1 VNKQRRTVSTVE
13 VLLLTLIVA
22 GLGLMIGQAFEPP
35 WVSLLLALTGAV
47 AMAVALVLGREW
59 PVRGRLLPPGAII
72 VFGILG
78 AVTLT
83 VVLFLPYGNDDGG
96 PIVRAA
102 AAGIPT
108 ALLYAVLGAVRLRR
122 DAPTGD

>member
-1 VNKQRRTVSTVE
+1 
-13 VLLLTLIVA
+13 
-22 GLGLMIGQAFEPP
+22 
-35 WVSLLLALTGAV
+35 
-47 AMAVALVLGREW
+47 VLGREW
-59 PVRGRLLPPGAII
+59 PVRGRLLPPLAII
-72 VFGILG
+72 VLDILG
-78 AVTLT
+78 AVALT

-122 DAPTGD
+122 DARIGD